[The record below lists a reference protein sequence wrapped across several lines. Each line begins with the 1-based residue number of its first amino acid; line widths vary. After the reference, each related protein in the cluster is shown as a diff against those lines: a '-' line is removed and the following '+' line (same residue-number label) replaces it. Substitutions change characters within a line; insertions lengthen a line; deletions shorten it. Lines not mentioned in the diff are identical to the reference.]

1 MLKQLLALVAGVLF
15 MFPSFAEVNAE
26 EQLQDFTIQPGYSEI
41 SQSIAHALME
51 QGVGVV
57 IDVRTPE
64 EFASGHIEGALNI
77 SSDTIKEG
85 VDLPYELKKDE
96 PLLIYCRS
104 GRRAS
109 MAGQI
114 LVKNGYH
121 YVLNFGGVLTWPYGL
136 VQ

>member
-1 MLKQLLALVAGVLF
+1 
-15 MFPSFAEVNAE
+15 MFPSFAELSPQ

-41 SQSIAHALME
+41 SQSIAHAMME
-51 QGVGVV
+51 EGIGAV

-64 EFASGHIEGALNI
+64 EFAQGHIEGAINV
-77 SSDTIKEG
+77 SSDTIKDGTE
-85 VDLPYELKKDE
+85 LPAEVKKDE
-96 PLLIYCRS
+96 PVLIYCRS

-109 MAGQI
+109 GVGPV

-121 YVLNFGGVLTWPYGL
+121 YVLNFGGVITWPYGL